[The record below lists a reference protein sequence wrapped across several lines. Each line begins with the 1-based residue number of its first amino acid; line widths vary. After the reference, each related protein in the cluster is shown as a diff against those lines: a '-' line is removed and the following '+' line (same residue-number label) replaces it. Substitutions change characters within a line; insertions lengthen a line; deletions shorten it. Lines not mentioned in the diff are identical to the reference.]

1 MEMFLQLRFQIPLH
15 HRLSDSIGKRWEC
28 PTACFRLLACRC
40 ALASPAAESSC
51 PTTSDSRACTDC
63 FSNLPQTPQSI
74 GRPHRLLPGSPL
86 PVYRHPKPIAW
97 ECSTTLLCPKG
108 LLPFPVDLSVKLN
121 DVAPWLQS
129 RYRTFIATTRN
140 SVPALRL
147 GTPALA
153 GRPLEFLPSH
163 RCAGSHVPH
172 KSLDRVHAAFVP
184 DAD

>member
-1 MEMFLQLRFQIPLH
+1 MANEQ
-15 HRLSDSIGKRWEC
+15 
-28 PTACFRLLACRC
+28 TAVGPSKQPC
-40 ALASPAAESSC
+40 E
-51 PTTSDSRACTDC
+51 
-63 FSNLPQTPQSI
+63 
-74 GRPHRLLPGSPL
+74 
-86 PVYRHPKPIAW
+86 PIALPFADVV
-97 ECSTTLLCPKG
+97 SSATTLLCSKG

-129 RYRTFIATTRN
+129 RYRTFITTTRN

-147 GTPALA
+147 GTRALA

-163 RCAGSHVPH
+163 RGAGSHVPH